1 MQQNEL
7 KLCSC
12 EYIMETEFKK
22 KRYLVDQMLY
32 PGLYILAGAPKVGK
46 SWLAMQ
52 LCVSVALG
60 NQFLKHE
67 TDIGQAVYLA
77 LEDDEGRLQDRV
89 YEFIDVPTENL
100 EFAIASESI
109 DSGLENQ
116 IRTLGETHND
126 LRLVII
132 DTMQKVRETTDISY
146 AKDYK
151 DMSVLKNLATEL
163 GITIILI
170 HHTCKHF
177 DDDPFKTISGTM
189 GLSGCVDGSYVL
201 VESKRGSRVGKLYG
215 VGRDFENI
223 EMSVAFRNCHWYVTD
238 TVEPFRR
245 DTFSFAIHDLMVE
258 QVSFVGSATALCEL
272 LYKKY
277 GGQFYPNRVTRDLVQ
292 HTEELKTLGVS
303 FTSTRS
309 HGSRIIKLEYDISGD
324 AKSGAL
330 LYSEVEESTGTQKSA
345 KALPM
350 VISQNSTE
358 QTGDGNCP
366 FG

>member
-1 MQQNEL
+1 MKQNEL

-22 KRYLVDQMLY
+22 KRYLVDRMLF

-52 LCVSVALG
+52 LCVNVALG
-60 NQFLKHE
+60 EQFLKHE
-67 TDIGQAVYLA
+67 TSQGQAVYLA

-109 DSGLENQ
+109 DSGLESQ
-116 IRTLGETHND
+116 IRSLGETHND

-151 DMSVLKNLATEL
+151 DMSVLKDLATEL

-170 HHTCKHF
+170 HHTCKRF

-245 DTFSFAIHDLMVE
+245 DTFSFSIHDLMVE
-258 QVSFVGSATALCEL
+258 QVYFVGSATALCEL
-272 LYKKY
+272 LYCKY
-277 GGQFYPNRVTRDLVQ
+277 GGQYYPNRVTRDLVQ
-292 HTEELKTLGVS
+292 HTEELMTLGVR
-303 FTSTRS
+303 FTSRRS
-309 HGSRIIKLEYDISGD
+309 HGSRIISLEYDITGD
-324 AKSGAL
+324 AKSGTL
-330 LYSEVEESTGTQKSA
+330 LYSEVEGSTGTPNSP

-350 VISQNSTE
+350 VSA
-358 QTGDGNCP
+358 
-366 FG
+366 

>member
-22 KRYLVDQMLY
+22 KRYLVDRMLY

-60 NQFLKHE
+60 EQFLKHE
-67 TDIGQAVYLA
+67 TSQGQAVYLA

-116 IRTLGETHND
+116 ISSLGETHND

-170 HHTCKHF
+170 HHTCKRF

-223 EMSVAFRNCHWYVTD
+223 EMG
-238 TVEPFRR
+238 
-245 DTFSFAIHDLMVE
+245 FAIHDLMVE

-277 GGQFYPNRVTRDLVQ
+277 GGQYYPNRVTRDLVK
-292 HTEELKTLGVS
+292 HTEELKTLGVN

-309 HGSRIIKLEYDISGD
+309 HGSRIIRLEYDISGD

-330 LYSEVEESTGTQKSA
+330 LYSEVENSTGTLNPP
-345 KALPM
+345 KALPI
-350 VISQNSTE
+350 VSA
-358 QTGDGNCP
+358 
-366 FG
+366 